1 MPDHDSSLPYLRE
14 SLLFLALAGVLIPV
28 LKRYRIS
35 PVFGFLALGALLG
48 PFGLGSLVPATSP
61 FAYLTFPRMEGVLAL
76 AELGVL
82 FLMFS
87 IGLELSFER
96 LAAMRRW
103 VLGAGIAQMLVTGL
117 VIAGVATV
125 FGNSVP
131 TSLIIGFALAFS
143 STALVMQLLA
153 ERQEAATHHGRAVF
167 GVLLLQDLA
176 VVPLLVLA
184 DVFSNGGPDVFM
196 RAGLAMFK
204 GVAAVVIIYVV
215 GRKVVRP
222 VFHAVVLPG
231 QPDAFFALTV
241 LTTLSIASLT
251 WMAGLSMALGAFLAG
266 LLLAETEYRHEI
278 EASIESFR
286 GLLLGLFF
294 FSIGM
299 GFDFRAL
306 AREPI
311 FLPASVL
318 GLFLVKS
325 VVLVPILRWSGL
337 DLRRSIIASA
347 LLGQAGEFGF
357 VVVAA
362 GILSGLIPREV
373 GQFMLLII
381 GLSLF
386 ATPLVDR
393 FGRWIA
399 ARVAARDSQRM
410 QESAL
415 DEEEIVDLDGH
426 VVIAGYGRVG
436 RMLGHLMAHAGL
448 HFVAIDHDPDVVAR
462 ERARGDQ
469 IHFGDA
475 SRPEL
480 LKRFHL
486 ERAIAVIVTMNH
498 PAHTLRTVR
507 ALRREYPQM
516 SILAR
521 AHDREHAR
529 RLRAEGANVAIPET
543 LESTMRLGALALE
556 TAGIR
561 AEQIEAAVEAER
573 QRALN

>member
-48 PFGLGSLVPATSP
+48 PFGLGSLVPASSA
-61 FAYLTFPRMEGVLAL
+61 FAYLTFPRMGGVIAL

-117 VIAGVATV
+117 VIAGVATL

-153 ERQEAATHHGRAVF
+153 ERQESATRHGRAAF

-176 VVPLLVLA
+176 VVPLLILA
-184 DVFSNGGPDVFM
+184 DVFSKGGNDVLVG
-196 RAGLAMFK
+196 ATLAMLK
-204 GVAAVVIIYVV
+204 GIAAVVLIYVV
-215 GRKVVRP
+215 GRKIVRP
-222 VFHAVVLPG
+222 AFHAVVQPG
-231 QPDAFFALTV
+231 QPDAFFALTM

-251 WMAGLSMALGAFLAG
+251 WAAGLSMALGAFLAG
-266 LLLAETEYRHEI
+266 LLLAETEFRHEI

-294 FSIGM
+294 FTIGM

-306 AREPI
+306 AREPV
-311 FLPASVL
+311 FLPASVA
-318 GLFLVKS
+318 GLFLVKTLI
-325 VVLVPILRWSGL
+325 LVPILRWSGL
-337 DLRRSIIASA
+337 DLRRSIIAGA

-362 GILSGLIPREV
+362 GTLSGLIPREV

-393 FGRWIA
+393 IA
-399 ARVAARDSQRM
+399 RLVGVRLEARDRKVII
-410 QESAL
+410 
-415 DEEEIVDLDGH
+415 DEVQSDETFDLDGH
-426 VVIAGYGRVG
+426 IVIAGFGRVG
-436 RMLGHLMAHAGL
+436 RMLGHLMEHAGIA
-448 HFVAIDHDPDVVAR
+448 FVALDQDPDVVAR
-462 ERARGDQ
+462 ERARGYQ

-480 LKRFHL
+480 LRRFHL
-486 ERAIAVIVTMNH
+486 ERATAVIVTMNH
-498 PAHTLRTVR
+498 PAHALRTVR
-507 ALRREYPQM
+507 ALRREYPQIT
-516 SILAR
+516 ILAR
-521 AHDREHAR
+521 AHDREQAQ
-529 RLRAEGANVAIPET
+529 RLRAEGANAAIPET
-543 LESTMRLGALALE
+543 LESTMRLGSLALE
-556 TAGIR
+556 TAGIQ
-561 AEQIEAAVEAER
+561 ADQIEAAVEAER
-573 QRALN
+573 QRALS